1 MEPLVDSRATPLV
14 PVEVVALGV
23 VVAEVLGVAARA
35 PRAPPS
41 PGPAV
46 RRPA

>member
-1 MEPLVDSRATPLV
+1 MEPLVDSRATPMD

-23 VVAEVLGVAARA
+23 VAAEVLGVAARA
-35 PRAPPS
+35 PQAPPT

-46 RRPA
+46 RGPA